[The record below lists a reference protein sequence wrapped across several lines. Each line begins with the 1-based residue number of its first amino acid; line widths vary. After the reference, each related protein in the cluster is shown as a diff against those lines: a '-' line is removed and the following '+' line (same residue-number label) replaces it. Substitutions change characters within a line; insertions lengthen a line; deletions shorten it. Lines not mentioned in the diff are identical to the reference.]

1 MARILV
7 VDDEVSV
14 RLTIKTIL
22 EREGNAVV
30 LAECGHD
37 GADAIEAYAF
47 DMAIVD
53 IFMPGMNGIETI
65 RTFRQCAPGLP
76 IVAMSGQNSVGSAGS
91 PDFFRMA
98 LDLGAVC
105 CLRKP
110 FRPADLLAAVDAC
123 RPAAACRVA

>member
-53 IFMPGMNGIETI
+53 IFMPGMSGIETI
-65 RTFRQCAPGLP
+65 RTFRASAPGLP
-76 IVAMSGQNSVGSAGS
+76 IIAMSGH
-91 PDFFRMA
+91 
-98 LDLGAVC
+98 
-105 CLRKP
+105 
-110 FRPADLLAAVDAC
+110 
-123 RPAAACRVA
+123 